1 MVDADGVKANVR
13 ALKINCVDFEVGEGE
28 IGVKGR

>member
-13 ALKINCVDFEVGEGE
+13 ALKINCVDFEVGVGE